1 MRTPLV
7 VGNWKMHGTQGMA
20 RELAQ
25 AVRDGLKRP
34 RGVEVVDCSSGGL
47 RGAATAARIRRTPGF
62 QVPYSE
68 RVRRDAGVKTMTV
81 GLILEAHQ
89 AEAIL
94 QTGHADL
101 IAIGREALY
110 NPNWP
115 LHAEIALGAEGNYE
129 SWPVQ
134 YGWWLEKRR
143 YMLGYE
149 PKKDA
154 A

>member
-1 MRTPLV
+1 
-7 VGNWKMHGTQGMA
+7 
-20 RELAQ
+20 
-25 AVRDGLKRP
+25 
-34 RGVEVVDCSSGGL
+34 
-47 RGAATAARIRRTPGF
+47 
-62 QVPYSE
+62 
-68 RVRRDAGVKTMTV
+68 MTV
-81 GLILEAHQ
+81 GLILDPSLATSIVERGQ
-89 AEAIL
+89 
-94 QTGHADL
+94 ADL
-101 IAIGREALY
+101 VAIGREALY

-115 LHAEIALGAEGNYE
+115 LHAELALGAEGNYE